1 MHFPLAAALIVL
13 LGHGTALACGNAVET
28 PARTGTAPLLIAQ
41 AHLSDP
47 MLRTA
52 SDAPA
57 LVIGPLAADAPAM
70 VRTSG
75 RAEPVALFNP
85 REERAAPRSPTAAAP
100 AAPAAEADRGNGA
113 TLLLVGL
120 ALMAGI
126 AMRRQGSS
134 RP

>member
-1 MHFPLAAALIVL
+1 MHAYLAATLIVL
-13 LGHGTALACGNAVET
+13 FGHGSALACVEA

-41 AHLSDP
+41 SQIYDP

-52 SDAPA
+52 SDAPV

-85 REERAAPRSPTAAAP
+85 REERSAPRSPAAAAP
-100 AAPAAEADRGNGA
+100 PAEPDRGNGG